1 MIKKSAHI
9 RQFTPEQ
16 KAQMER
22 IAQEQKLKNATDV
35 LLFALDKYHD
45 LKFKNDLLTKFNARK
60 QAKIEELQTL
70 IEKTNEKTNDVE
82 EIF

>member
-16 KAQMER
+16 KSQIER
-22 IAQEQKLKNATDV
+22 ISKEEGLKNATDV

-45 LKFKNDLLTKFNARK
+45 LKFKNELLKKYNARK
-60 QAKIEELQTL
+60 QEKIEELQTL
-70 IEKTNEKTNDVE
+70 IKQK
-82 EIF
+82 